1 MRHCANN
8 THFVSGQN
16 LLYQMSNDDTAGFR
30 HAGEISLTSD
40 QLVTIETVRQA
51 LDQLMTKLDRV
62 QAQWQQRHLQLSHTV
77 QFGELEDA
85 MKTVSVKKACCLIKC

>member
-1 MRHCANN
+1 
-8 THFVSGQN
+8 
-16 LLYQMSNDDTAGFR
+16 MSNDDTAGFR

-85 MKTVSVKKACCLIKC
+85 MKTVSVNSLRPRQHGRHFPDDIFKCIFLNESA